1 VSPSLGETDLD
12 LLRGWIRRASGLTA
26 GDYRA
31 SFLERRLAPRL
42 RATGLSSIG
51 SYLQYLEAHPGEAR
65 TFLGKLLVPTTEFF
79 RNPEVF
85 DRLQA
90 LLAGRAGHPGWEVLH
105 ILSAPCSTGEETY
118 SLAAL
123 LEERG
128 LRGRILAAD
137 RSRTALRTLNRGAY
151 PAKSLRTLNGT
162 RFSRYF
168 RAEEDGARV
177 APALRRKVLAVCTDL
192 TQGLPGRGFH
202 AVVLRNLFIYLTEE
216 AQARILR
223 EVHGAL
229 LPGGLLVLGRVEAP
243 ARACSGMFAVLD
255 REARIYERAGRAE

>member
-1 VSPSLGETDLD
+1 MSPLPDEDLRRLRAWITRSWGLAAGE
-12 LLRGWIRRASGLTA
+12 
-26 GDYRA
+26 YRA

-42 RATGLSSIG
+42 RATGISSLQA
-51 SYLQYLEAHPGEAR
+51 YLAHADAHPAEAR
-65 TFLGKLLVPTTEFF
+65 AFLGKLLVPTTEFF

-85 DRLQA
+85 DRLQS
-90 LLAGRAGHPGWEVLH
+90 LLAVRAGRPGWETLRL
-105 ILSAPCSTGEETY
+105 LSAPSSTGEETY

-123 LEERG
+123 MEERG
-128 LRGRILAAD
+128 IRGRILAAD
-137 RSRTALRTLNRGAY
+137 RSRASLRTLSRGEYPLRTLRTLNRE
-151 PAKSLRTLNGT
+151 

-168 RAEEDGARV
+168 RAEEDAVSV
-177 APALRRKVLAVCTDL
+177 APALRRRVVAVCADL

-202 AVVLRNLFIYLTEE
+202 AVVMRNLFIYLTEE
-216 AQARILR
+216 AQARLLR

-229 LPGGLLVLGRVEAP
+229 VPGGLLVLGRVEAP